1 MIFNITSNLKKFE
14 KEKMIMKK
22 KVLKHCVI
30 LGILGTCLA
39 GIGTG
44 IDVDAATYYGNG
56 LYCNKEK
63 CWVNWGQSWSE
74 GLKRWGDNLFG
85 SFSGGR

>member
-30 LGILGTCLA
+30 LGILGTCLD

-44 IDVDAATYYGNG
+44 IDVDAATYYG
-56 LYCNKEK
+56 K
-63 CWVNWGQSWSE
+63 WS
-74 GLKRWGDNLFG
+74 LL
-85 SFSGGR
+85 

>member
-1 MIFNITSNLKKFE
+1 
-14 KEKMIMKK
+14 MKK

-30 LGILGTCLA
+30 IGILGTCLA

-63 CWVNWGQSWSE
+63 CWVI
-74 GLKRWGDNLFG
+74 GDNHG
-85 SFSGGR
+85 QKG

>member
-1 MIFNITSNLKKFE
+1 
-14 KEKMIMKK
+14 MKK

-44 IDVDAATYYGNG
+44 IKVDAATYYGNG

-63 CWVNWGQSWSE
+63 CWVDW
-74 GLKRWGDNLFG
+74 
-85 SFSGGR
+85 

>member
-1 MIFNITSNLKKFE
+1 
-14 KEKMIMKK
+14 
-22 KVLKHCVI
+22 
-30 LGILGTCLA
+30 
-39 GIGTG
+39 
-44 IDVDAATYYGNG
+44 G